1 MFFKGPMNPMIPGKS
16 SQDFVYRV
24 PGGSPTIC
32 GMEWLALTLAVVLG
46 IYLLAALFYP
56 ERFE

>member
-1 MFFKGPMNPMIPGKS
+1 MIPGKS

-24 PGGSPTIC
+24 PIGSPTLC
-32 GMEWLALTLAVVLG
+32 GMEWLALALSVVLG
-46 IYLLAALFYP
+46 IYLLVALLYP